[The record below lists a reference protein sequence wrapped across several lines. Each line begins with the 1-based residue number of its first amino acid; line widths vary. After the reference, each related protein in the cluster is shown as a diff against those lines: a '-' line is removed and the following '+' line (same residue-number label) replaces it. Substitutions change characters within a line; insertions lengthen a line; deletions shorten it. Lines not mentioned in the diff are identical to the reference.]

1 MTFVF
6 NAQAHILTVE
16 QQRNAVIAVAPRSQ
30 GAPVRLLHRHL
41 RRVHCL

>member
-1 MTFVF
+1 MTFLL
-6 NAQAHILTVE
+6 NAQAHILRIE

-30 GAPVRLLHRHL
+30 GVPVRLLHRRL